1 MRVNALH
8 WVPAG
13 LLAAGLLVL
22 TSPTAAQGQGQEA
35 HNHPAAMQDH
45 QQILM
50 HVSGMSCDGCRQRLE
65 KGLRELPGVD
75 SVAVSVEKGE
85 ARLWVRNDGDDG
97 EIPDETL
104 IKVAT
109 DRGFKVEGI
118 ERPRAASHA
127 RKP

>member
-1 MRVNALH
+1 MRLGALKC
-8 WVPAG
+8 VPAG

-22 TSPTAAQGQGQEA
+22 TTPTAAQQQEGDKQ
-35 HNHPAAMQDH
+35 PAAMQGQ

-65 KGLRELPGVD
+65 ESLAALPGVD

-85 ARLWVRNDGDDG
+85 ALLWVRIDDDNG
-97 EIPDETL
+97 EISDETL
-104 IKVAT
+104 TTVAT

-118 ERPRAASHA
+118 ERHA
-127 RKP
+127 GMMHPHRKP